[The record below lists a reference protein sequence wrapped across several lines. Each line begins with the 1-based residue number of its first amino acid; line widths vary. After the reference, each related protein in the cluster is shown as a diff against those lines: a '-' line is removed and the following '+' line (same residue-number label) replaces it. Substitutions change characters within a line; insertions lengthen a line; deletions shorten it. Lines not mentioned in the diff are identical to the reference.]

1 MNALDFRPE
10 MGLRHHVRTLARK
23 FGLGP
28 TLAALL
34 REALQGPGTA
44 GDLARLDR
52 LSDRLR
58 DDIGLPPGPAKATSF
73 AELRAIRW
81 PL

>member
-1 MNALDFRPE
+1 MNAVDFRPE
-10 MGLRHHVRTLARK
+10 TGLRHHVRALARE

-28 TLAALL
+28 ILVALL
-34 REALQGPGTA
+34 REALPDPGTA
-44 GDLARLDR
+44 GELARLDR